1 MTGEEYMITSLT
13 NDTVKYI
20 DKLKKKA
27 AFRREEQSFVVE
39 GIRMIREVPM
49 DIRRM
54 LFVTEETLR
63 RYPELTDWCER
74 VETVS
79 ENVLQKL
86 SDTQTPQ
93 GMLAVVKTPGLHE
106 SSSEERKP
114 FYMVLDGL
122 QDPGNVGTLI
132 RTAEAVGVTEV
143 LMSDDSADP
152 YSPKVVRSTMG
163 TIFRVPIRTVPD
175 LATELEKL
183 KSTGVRVV
191 GMHWAGQD
199 FYAADLTG
207 PVAILIGN
215 EGNGLSD
222 AVAAAADV
230 LVRIPMEGS
239 VESLNAAVSGSV
251 VGYEVLRQRR
261 NSAGQNG

>member
-1 MTGEEYMITSLT
+1 
-13 NDTVKYI
+13 
-20 DKLKKKA
+20 
-27 AFRREEQSFVVE
+27 
-39 GIRMIREVPM
+39 
-49 DIRRM
+49 
-54 LFVTEETLR
+54 
-63 RYPELTDWCER
+63 
-74 VETVS
+74 
-79 ENVLQKL
+79 
-86 SDTQTPQ
+86 
-93 GMLAVVKTPGLHE
+93 
-106 SSSEERKP
+106 
-114 FYMVLDGL
+114 
-122 QDPGNVGTLI
+122 
-132 RTAEAVGVTEV
+132 
-143 LMSDDSADP
+143 
-152 YSPKVVRSTMG
+152 MG

-191 GMHWAGQD
+191 GMHLAGQD